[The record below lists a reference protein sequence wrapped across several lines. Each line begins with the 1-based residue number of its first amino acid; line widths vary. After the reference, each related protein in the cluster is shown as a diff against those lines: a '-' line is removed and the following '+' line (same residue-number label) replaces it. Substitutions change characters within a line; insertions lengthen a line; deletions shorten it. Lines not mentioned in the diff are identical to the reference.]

1 MNRYVASFTFAAVLA
16 IGMPIGIAQAQ
27 QPRSH
32 QVYGTGMAEEDGI
45 VFTTTL
51 FVNQAATGE
60 TTGSVVV
67 KLDLRAVGVPDIVT
81 FVMDV
86 TCVTI
91 DRKSAWVGSIVTLTS
106 NAEIVPVGATAVTFI
121 RDIGGPNKDIMHG
134 EIFDANTT
142 CADRPTLPQT
152 VVTEGNYRIR

>member
-1 MNRYVASFTFAAVLA
+1 MNRYVASLTFAAMLA
-16 IGMPIGIAQAQ
+16 IGMPIGIARAQ

-32 QVYGTGMAEEDGI
+32 QVYGTGTSEEDGI

-51 FVNQAATGE
+51 FANQSASGE

-67 KLDLRAVGVPDIVT
+67 KLDLRAAGVPDVVT

-106 NAEIVPVGATAVTFI
+106 NEEIVPVGATAVTFI

-134 EIFDANTT
+134 EIFDPATPCT
-142 CADRPTLPQT
+142 DRPTLPQT
-152 VVTEGNYRIR
+152 VITDGNYRVR